1 MIKKFYYFLFFI
13 FLSQNIS
20 NAEIVKNIKIV
31 GNERISIETI
41 KMFSEVD
48 LNEDID
54 NFKINEILKNLY
66 NTNFFS
72 NIEINFEN
80 NELTILVNELPI
92 IENYDISGIKSK
104 SLLKEITNNLILK
117 SRSSYNEILV
127 KQDIETIRENLK
139 SLGYY
144 FSKVE
149 YYVSDVFDNKVNLSI
164 KIDLGNKSKIKKI
177 TFIGNKIFK
186 DRQLKNIII
195 SEEYK
200 FWKFISGK
208 KYLNENILSLDN
220 RLLKNFYLNKGYY
233 NVQVYS
239 SFAKLVDDNEFEI
252 IYNIDAFEKVFFNNI
267 ELSLPSDFTKENFE
281 DLYDLFQKI
290 KGKTYSLNE
299 VEKIINKIELLA
311 LTEEYQNIDVLFTEK
326 LLDDNL
332 LDIKLTIAELD
343 KHSID
348 KINIFGNNVT
358 NENVIRN
365 QLEVDEGDPYSK
377 ILFDKSIN
385 NIKKLN
391 FFKNVSQEVIDS
403 DNNSKILNINVEEKP
418 TGEIALG
425 AGFGTSGGTVSFS
438 IKENNFLGDGIN
450 LNTSLVL
457 SEEAIKG
464 QIKYINPNYKNTDK
478 SIQYNVQ
485 AIELDRLASFGYKSN
500 KIGFGIGTNFEYYQD
515 LTLGIGVD
523 NFAEKIEADNTASA
537 RQKKQAGNYWDT
549 FLNLD
554 FIYDKRNQKFQT
566 TSGYYSFYSVKL
578 PVLSDTSTLINEYN
592 YKIYSELFEN
602 NTTSFGLSLASAN
615 SINNNDIKLS
625 ERLYLPSSRLRGFE
639 TGKIGP
645 KDGDDFIGGNFSAS
659 ANFVSTL
666 PQFFENSQNLDVLFF
681 VDAANLWGV
690 DYDATI
696 NDNST
701 IRSSLGLGVDWL
713 TAVGPLSFS
722 LSYPITK
729 HSSDV
734 TETFRFNLGTSF

>member
-104 SLLKEITNNLILK
+104 SLLKDITNNLILK
-117 SRSSYNEILV
+117 SRSSYDEILV

-425 AGFGTSGGTVSFS
+425 AGFGTSGGTVSFG
-438 IKENNFLGDGIN
+438 IKENNFLGNGIN

-666 PQFFENSQNLDVLFF
+666 PQFFENSQNVDVLFF
-681 VDAANLWGV
+681 ADAANLWGV